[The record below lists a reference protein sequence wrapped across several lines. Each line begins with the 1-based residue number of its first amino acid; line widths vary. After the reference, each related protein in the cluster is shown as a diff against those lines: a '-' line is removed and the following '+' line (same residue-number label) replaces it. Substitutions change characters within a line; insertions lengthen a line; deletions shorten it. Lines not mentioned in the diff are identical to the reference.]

1 MAAATCNFM
10 LAQCL
15 SDLDGGLADADWRG
29 DHLTERGR
37 CPRTWPGKHGGS
49 IKRRN
54 RRAHR
59 RGAPT
64 VALVS
69 ERTGCS

>member
-29 DHLTERGR
+29 DHLPERGR
-37 CPRTWPGKHGGS
+37 CPRTWPGKHGG
-49 IKRRN
+49 IMYIIT
-54 RRAHR
+54 ADLI
-59 RGAPT
+59 GPT
-64 VALVS
+64 KSCTYRYVFV
-69 ERTGCS
+69 